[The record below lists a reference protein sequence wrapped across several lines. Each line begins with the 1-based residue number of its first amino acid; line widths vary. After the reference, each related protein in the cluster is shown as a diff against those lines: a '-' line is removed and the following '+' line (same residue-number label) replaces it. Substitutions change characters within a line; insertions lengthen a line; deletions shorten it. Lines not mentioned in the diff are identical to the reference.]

1 MHPQRKNKTGA
12 REIHCL
18 SHLVLRSVE
27 ESECAVGQRARVGK
41 GAAVEAGVKRGRG
54 YGAEQ
59 SSLGVLLHCCPALP
73 HWLPSEEREIKMH
86 VARNSCTCISMSSSA
101 AEAECTATMRTSA
114 AKTPRAPAYRTIL
127 CWEQVRRYRVVQIRG
142 SIFRCSIFV
151 RPLTERY

>member
-1 MHPQRKNKTGA
+1 
-12 REIHCL
+12 
-18 SHLVLRSVE
+18 
-27 ESECAVGQRARVGK
+27 
-41 GAAVEAGVKRGRG
+41 
-54 YGAEQ
+54 
-59 SSLGVLLHCCPALP
+59 
-73 HWLPSEEREIKMH
+73 MH